1 MMKIDSDGYKFCAL
15 FLAGSLTGWAGN
27 IVTQWPVFLWVLWI
41 CLFLALYTLY
51 FFRDPARTVPDGDG
65 IAVSSA
71 DGVVVD
77 VSTVGATG
85 FKDGK
90 ALRIAVFMNVF
101 NVHVNRSPVSGKVVK
116 TVHRNGKKLSAYNK
130 RAEHENEHG
139 DTDID
144 TLTGTVRI
152 RQIAGLIARRVV
164 TRVKVGDELKK
175 GGRIGLIRFGSR
187 VDVFLPEVYSPTVT
201 EGQRVF
207 AGETI
212 IARLTVDEDH
222 DNHGEQEI
230 NR

>member
-1 MMKIDSDGYKFCAL
+1 MMKIDSDGYKFCVL
-15 FLAGSLTGWAGN
+15 FLAGALTGWVGN
-27 IVTQWPVFLWVLWI
+27 IATQRPVFLWVLWA
-41 CLFLALYTLY
+41 CLCLALYALF

-65 IAVSSA
+65 IVVSSA
-71 DGVVVD
+71 DGFVID
-77 VSTVGATG
+77 VSTVEAAD

-101 NVHVNRSPVSGKVVK
+101 NVHVNRSPVGGKVVE
-116 TVHRNGKKLSAYNK
+116 TVHRSGKKLSAFNK

-144 TLTGTVRI
+144 TLMGMVRI

-164 TRVKVGDELKK
+164 TRVKAGDELKK
-175 GGRIGLIRFGSR
+175 GERIGLIRFGSR

-222 DNHGEQEI
+222 DTHEEQEI
-230 NR
+230 TI